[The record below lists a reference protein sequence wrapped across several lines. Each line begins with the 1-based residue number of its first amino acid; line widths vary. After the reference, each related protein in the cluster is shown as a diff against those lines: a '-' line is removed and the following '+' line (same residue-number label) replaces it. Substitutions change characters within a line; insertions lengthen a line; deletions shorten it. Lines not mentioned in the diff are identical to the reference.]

1 MQSDRPDGGLK
12 PDVVVDLDWQG
23 DNRLRCRTA
32 GVEILLDSP
41 PTAGP
46 NPVQALAA
54 ALAACMAMDV
64 LLVIQRGRFELQA
77 LTAKLIAERAPSDP
91 RRILKVDLRFVV
103 RGRIPADRIE
113 RAIQLS
119 RDKYCSVWHS
129 MREDVELTTSFE
141 LQQ

>member
-1 MQSDRPDGGLK
+1 MSESKTGSLK
-12 PDVVVDLDWQG
+12 PDLVLDLEWQG
-23 DNRLRCRTA
+23 DNRLRGRTA
-32 GVEILLDSP
+32 GVEIVMDSP

-46 NPVQALAA
+46 NPVQTLAF

-64 LLVIQRGRFELQA
+64 LLVIQRGRFELEA
-77 LTAKLIAERAPSDP
+77 LTARLVAERAPGDP
-91 RRILKVDLRFVV
+91 RRILKVDLRFVLK
-103 RGRIPADRIE
+103 GPIPPDRIE

-129 MREDVELTTSFE
+129 MREDIALTTSFE